1 MDIPALRG
9 ARVLLRGWEARDAER
24 FAALNA
30 DPVVMEHF
38 PAALSRSDSDAM
50 IARAQTALE
59 SRGWGW
65 WCLDVDGNC
74 AGFVGLSVP
83 TFDAHFTPCVEIG
96 WRMASIC
103 WGKGYATEAARLVLE
118 FGFGQIGLEEI
129 VSFTTVANWR
139 SRRVMERIGMR
150 RDPNGDF
157 DHPRLAAGHPQQ
169 PHVLYR
175 LRATDFP
182 LKFGSPVAD
191 AIVPVA
197 VP

>member
-1 MDIPALRG
+1 MSPAANELRTE
-9 ARVLLRGWEARDAER
+9 RLVLRRWRAEDRDP

-38 PAALSRSDSDAM
+38 PATLSRSDSDAM
-50 IARAQTALE
+50 IARAQAALE

-65 WCLDVDGNC
+65 WCLEIDGHC

-83 TFDAHFTPCVEIG
+83 TFEAHFTPCVEIG

-103 WGKGYATEAARLVLE
+103 WGKGYATEAARLVLG
-118 FGFGQIGLEEI
+118 FGFEEIGLDEI

-157 DHPRLAAGHPQQ
+157 DHPRLAAGHRQQ

-175 LRATDFP
+175 LRATDF
-182 LKFGSPVAD
+182 A
-191 AIVPVA
+191 
-197 VP
+197 